1 MGDSGFLETGG
12 AKIYYEVEGDG
23 HPLLLIHGG
32 LGDMRMW
39 EGQMPAFAERHRVI
53 RYDTRGFGRTETED
67 VEFRDYEDAAAV
79 LDQVGADSAYVVGQS
94 RGGVIALDLA
104 IESPERV
111 DALVSVAGGISG
123 FEAERTDPPPWDEM
137 ERLWEAKE
145 WAKLAELETQVWVDG
160 WGQPPDRV
168 DPEVR
173 RQVFDWIR
181 TTYEDE
187 KVEGKPKRLDPSAA
201 QRLGEVHVPTLV
213 LIGTV
218 DEQGGVTAERHLA
231 ATVASARAVEFE
243 GAAHMIQLEEPERF
257 NQVVLDFLAEV
268 DRERDASALRT
279 AAD

>member
-1 MGDSGFLETGG
+1 MADSGFVEADG
-12 AKIYYEVEGDG
+12 AKIYFEVEGDG

-39 EGQMPAFAERHRVI
+39 EAQVPAFAERYRVI

-67 VEFRDYEDAAAV
+67 VEFTDRGDAVAV
-79 LDQVGADSAYVVGQS
+79 LDHVGADSAYVVGQS
-94 RGGVIALDLA
+94 RAGAIGLDLA

-137 ERLWEAKE
+137 ERLWHAKE

-168 DPEVR
+168 DPELR
-173 RQVFDWIR
+173 RRVFDWIR

-187 KVEGKPKRLDPSAA
+187 KVEGKPQRLDPPAA
-201 QRLGEVHVPTLV
+201 ERLGEVNVPTLV
-213 LIGTV
+213 LIGPV
-218 DEQGGVTAERHLA
+218 DEQGGVVAQRHLA
-231 ATVASARAVEFE
+231 SSVAGARAIEFP
-243 GAAHMIQLEEPERF
+243 GVAHMIQLEEPERF
-257 NQVVLDFLAEV
+257 NQVVLDFLAEL
-268 DRERDASALRT
+268 DREREASALRT
-279 AAD
+279 AAE